1 MHTRLKKGAFT
12 LNQGRV
18 IVPPNEPFW
27 NAPILVTAPI
37 ASVPLADEVSLLPK
51 NGLLLKL
58 TAIAVAA
65 PVDVPVALL
74 VPDVGAAI
82 LAVVVLLAPAVVPP
96 NAKPVL
102 VTPAAD
108 WVPTCERLLIF
119 TLPTVPPLPN
129 GIPKNDPAGLMALAA
144 CVDDAVPTCEAP
156 ALDEPAPMPR
166 ALVVVLPPVEVAPV
180 AEAW

>member
-1 MHTRLKKGAFT
+1 MRLKKGAFT

-18 IVPPNEPFW
+18 IVPPNEPPW
-27 NAPILVTAPI
+27 NAPTLVAPPTVI
-37 ASVPLADEVSLLPK
+37 VPLAEEDSLLPK
-51 NGLLLKL
+51 NGLVLKL
-58 TAIAVAA
+58 TARAVAA

-74 VPDVGAAI
+74 VPDIGAAM
-82 LAVVVLLAPAVVPP
+82 LAVVVLWAPAVVPP

-129 GIPKNDPAGLMALAA
+129 GMPKIDPAGLMALAA
-144 CVDDAVPTCEAP
+144 CVDDAVPACEAP
-156 ALDEPAPMPR
+156 ALDEPAPKPK
-166 ALVVVLPPVEVAPV
+166 ALVVVLPWVEVVPV